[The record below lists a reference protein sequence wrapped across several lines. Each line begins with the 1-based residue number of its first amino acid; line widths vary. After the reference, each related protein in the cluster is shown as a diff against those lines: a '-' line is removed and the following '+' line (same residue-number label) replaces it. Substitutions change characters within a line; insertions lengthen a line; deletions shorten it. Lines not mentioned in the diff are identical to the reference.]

1 MKASSTLV
9 FVWAEVSAKGM
20 PNFSASFLPS
30 SVDTAFPLFHHL
42 TTYSLGLQIALV
54 TNQDLVYARISMLF
68 HKRDGFKLY
77 LRNLFHPWR
86 NALKRVSISHIINK
100 ENTFRTSYVRSSN
113 GSETLLTSRLPNL
126 SGQFASIKQTW
137 SFTVFPHT
145 FTVLILK
152 SIPIVVMNVLMNVFE
167 AYCISRQV
175 LPTPTVPLAFSRV
188 KKH

>member
-1 MKASSTLV
+1 MRNRNRHFPTDSLIAIWLLTRAPASSVLRFTTASARDMKASSTLV

-54 TNQDLVYARISMLF
+54 TNQDLVYARICMLF

-113 GSETLLTSRLPNL
+113 GSETLLTSSIPNL
-126 SGQFASIKQTW
+126 
-137 SFTVFPHT
+137 
-145 FTVLILK
+145 
-152 SIPIVVMNVLMNVFE
+152 
-167 AYCISRQV
+167 
-175 LPTPTVPLAFSRV
+175 
-188 KKH
+188 